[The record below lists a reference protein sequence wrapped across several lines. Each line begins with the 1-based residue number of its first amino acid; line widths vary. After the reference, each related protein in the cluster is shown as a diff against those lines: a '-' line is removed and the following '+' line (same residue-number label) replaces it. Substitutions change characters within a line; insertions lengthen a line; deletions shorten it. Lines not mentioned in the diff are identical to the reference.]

1 MNNHKTVSPSNVFTR
16 LQVLG
21 IAAALWLLA
30 CAVEVRDRWNHV
42 RASGDEGSET
52 VEKAVIVA
60 IALALAVGLG
70 AAITAAVQKYQ
81 AKIQ

>member
-1 MNNHKTVSPSNVFTR
+1 MSIRTNISDR
-16 LQVLG
+16 LQVAG
-21 IAAALWLLA
+21 IAVALWLMA
-30 CAVEVRDRWNHV
+30 CADEMRDRWNQA
-42 RASGDEGSET
+42 RASGDAGSET